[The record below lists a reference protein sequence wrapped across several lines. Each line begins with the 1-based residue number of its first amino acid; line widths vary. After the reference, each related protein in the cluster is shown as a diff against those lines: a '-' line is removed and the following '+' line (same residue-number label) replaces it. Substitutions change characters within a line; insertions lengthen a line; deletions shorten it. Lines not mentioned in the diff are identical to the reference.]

1 MYKTILLLFLLP
13 IILFSQQAKIMGG
26 TNIKLQ
32 GNVKVKLY
40 GDFQLNSSTFTQ
52 DGSNTFSLNGN
63 WTNSGE
69 YNANSA
75 KVVFFGS
82 NTQTI
87 TNISNNNFYDFE
99 IAKTNNNVV
108 LSNSSSI
115 TILNDLT
122 FSSST
127 LGNLYTRDNGL
138 VYVDGSVV
146 RNTLGFVDGHLALNF
161 TDNDATPRTFVI
173 GREDYYTP
181 IEVDFDGNNDVGGYV
196 HAISNPRTLDMLGSQ
211 LDSTQNVERQ
221 YVLGLTNGSTFD
233 LASGTFNMTLNYI
246 NPDDLR
252 NGADPD
258 NFVTARFVG
267 PVWSQFLS
275 SGTTTNSSVSSV
287 MSSFGTYVVGPED
300 FFQNIYSTSSGSF
313 SEAGNWSLYGYGS
326 VYPSGFAPRS
336 RDNAFIGD
344 GDNITLD
351 TDISILAGRT
361 FTLEQAGPSGEQGQL
376 TMDTYVLSGDGT
388 FTLNSGGILSM
399 GDIDGITL
407 NPTNA
412 GNIRTSTRDYNP
424 SNHNNGNFIYT
435 AIANGITGNGL
446 PNEVNNLTIDS
457 DAIITLESNVTVN
470 NDLTISSGTFDIEDK
485 IVTGTNNGEFIIAD
499 DTKIIIGDLNN
510 AQISIPGFSQYSID
524 PNSTFE
530 FNGSTQTISLLPL
543 NFNTTLGYGNVLV
556 NNIGTK
562 TVASNL
568 NIRGNL
574 TIIGSAMFSNQS
586 AVNDLRV
593 LGNIYNRSSGFQNEG
608 FIYIGP

>member
-1 MYKTILLLFLLP
+1 MYKTILILFLFP
-13 IILFSQQAKIMGG
+13 FILFSQQAKIMGG
-26 TNIKLQ
+26 ANIKLQ
-32 GNVKVKLY
+32 GSAKAKLY

-52 DGSNTFSLNGN
+52 EGSNTFSLNGDWN
-63 WTNSGE
+63 NSGE

-75 KVVFFGS
+75 KVLFFGS

-87 TNISNNNFYDFE
+87 TNTSNNNFYDFE
-99 IAKTNNNVV
+99 IAKTDNNVV

-115 TILNDLT
+115 TILNDLI

-127 LGNLYTRDNGL
+127 LGNLYTRNDGL
-138 VYVDGSVV
+138 VYVDGNII

-161 TDNDATPRTFVI
+161 TDNDATIKTFVI
-173 GREDYYTP
+173 GRDDDYTP

-196 HAISNPRTLDMLGSQ
+196 HAISNPRTLTMLGSQ
-211 LDSTQNVERQ
+211 LDSTQNVERE
-221 YVLGLTNGSTFD
+221 YVLGLTEGSTFD
-233 LASGTFNMTLNYI
+233 LASGTFNMTLHYI

-258 NFVTARFVG
+258 DFVTARYVG

-275 SGTTTNSSVSSV
+275 SGTTTVSSVSSV

-326 VYPSGFAPRS
+326 PYPSGFAPRS
-336 RDNAFIGD
+336 RDNTFIGD

-351 TDISILAGRT
+351 SDISILTGRT
-361 FTLEQAGPSGEQGQL
+361 FTLEQAGPSGEQGQF
-376 TMDTYVLSGDGT
+376 TMDTFVLSGDGT
-388 FTLNSGGILSM
+388 FTLNSGGILSL
-399 GDIDGITL
+399 GDIDGITQA
-407 NPTNA
+407 PANA
-412 GNIRTSTRDYNP
+412 GNIRTATRNYNP

-435 AIANGITGNGL
+435 AIADGETGDGL
-446 PNEVNNLTIDS
+446 PDQMNDLTINS
-457 DAIITLESNVTVN
+457 EAVITLGKNITVN
-470 NDLTISSGTFDIEDK
+470 NDLTITSGTFDIEDK
-485 IVTGTNNGEFIIAD
+485 VVTGTNNGIFDIANG
-499 DTKIIIGDLNN
+499 TRIRIGDINN
-510 AQISIPGFSQYSID
+510 MQNALPDFSTYNID
-524 PNSTFE
+524 ANSTFE

-543 NFNTTLGYGNVLV
+543 NFNQSLGFGNVV
-556 NNIGTK
+556 ANNIGTK

-574 TIIGSAMFSNQS
+574 SIIGSAMFNNQ
-586 AVNDLRV
+586 AGVDNLRV
-593 LGNIYNRSSGFQNEG
+593 FGSIYNLSSGFQNEG